1 MNIIKLQDMLRG
13 VPDDALIGYVQ
24 NPQGQVPS
32 YLALSELQRRKDTR
46 AKYQQEQAPETSVAE
61 DLGQQAQPPAP
72 QAMLAG
78 QPQMQMEDQGVA
90 ALPTGD
96 MFQEQNFAGGGIVA
110 FEDGGRVS
118 PRAALNP
125 YADEEGQIRAAQY
138 LAGANVGSDR
148 FNVGADMAG
157 MVDKRGFT
165 DPRLQAI
172 YANYVTDEGNRYG
185 ASYNPDARQASVE
198 RMSKEGNRLGVDFA
212 PDRVGVSGEYRFA
225 NGGGV
230 KHYKKGDYVLS
241 SDYDPEA
248 YGAAYREGLAGLDT
262 TYPTYSATDPYGNVR
277 KKAIKEYKS
286 SVKTPYDDA
295 IKYYEEQGLGYKGK
309 LGAVPYTTP
318 VRKLENARD
327 EWLASQGTMPTTP
340 VTKPS
345 NEPDVRLTGD
355 AAQNA
360 AKQPFQGVG
369 FDGSFYDKMLKK
381 EKTLQELSDE
391 YKAVLGTD
399 PTLAGRQEK
408 LAKMEARAKRMEDM
422 APGMAMLEA
431 GLGIAA
437 GTSPFALANIG
448 KGAMAG
454 VKSYGDAQNK
464 LADLEEKR
472 FSLDTELAKQQRA
485 EQVAAVTYGV
495 NSRQHTEE
503 INKSIML
510 AKAKDK
516 LTRDVANLEANVA
529 VSKAGVTNA
538 PKIKEIAEARAAYQG
553 SKAQNEVKKALLKR
567 LGDNADKDTSD
578 RHNEYLDGL
587 RIAEEQHLANY
598 FAPIGSN
605 MPRASTQGFEIT
617 KPKK

>member
-46 AKYQQEQAPETSVAE
+46 AKYQTEQAPESSVAE

-72 QAMLAG
+72 QAMPELQA
-78 QPQMQMEDQGVA
+78 PVADQGVA
-90 ALPTGD
+90 GLPIPD
-96 MFQEQNFAGGGIVA
+96 QMFSGQGMAAGGIVA
-110 FEDGGRVS
+110 FEDGG
-118 PRAALNP
+118 
-125 YADEEGQIRAAQY
+125 D
-138 LAGANVGSDR
+138 
-148 FNVGADMAG
+148 
-157 MVDKRGFT
+157 
-165 DPRLQAI
+165 
-172 YANYVTDEGNRYG
+172 
-185 ASYNPDARQASVE
+185 
-198 RMSKEGNRLGVDFA
+198 
-212 PDRVGVSGEYRFA
+212 
-225 NGGGV
+225 V

-248 YGAAYREGLAGLDT
+248 YSASYREGLAGLESK
-262 TYPTYSATDPYGNVR
+262 YPVYSATDPYGNVR
-277 KKAIKEYKS
+277 KKAMREYQS

-295 IKYYEEQGLGYKGK
+295 IRYYEEQGLGYKGK
-309 LGAVPYTTP
+309 LGAVPGTTP
-318 VRKLENARD
+318 VRKLEAARD

-485 EQVAAVTYGV
+485 EQMAAITFGDR
-495 NSRQHTEE
+495 SRQHTEE
-503 INKSIML
+503 MNKTVML
-510 AKAKDK
+510 TKAKDK
-516 LTRDVANLEANVA
+516 LTRDMGNLEASTNLITKTA
-529 VSKAGVTNA
+529 ANA
-538 PKIKEIAEARAAYQG
+538 PKVKDVAEARAGYPSTQHY
-553 SKAQNEVKKALLKR
+553 KDTVEKLKKKY
-567 LGDNADKDTSD
+567 GDNAIKEGSLRNAEFKRDLDTI
-578 RHNEYLDGL
+578 RELYL
-587 RIAEEQHLANY
+587 AELY
-598 FAPIGSN
+598 SPIGAN
-605 MPRASTQGFEIT
+605 IPRASTQGFEIT
-617 KPKK
+617 KPKQ

>member
-46 AKYQQEQAPETSVAE
+46 AKYESEQAPESSVAE
-61 DLGQQAQPPAP
+61 DITQQAKPPAP

-78 QPQMQMEDQGVA
+78 QPQMQMEGQGVA

-110 FEDGGRVS
+110 FEDGG
-118 PRAALNP
+118 
-125 YADEEGQIRAAQY
+125 D
-138 LAGANVGSDR
+138 
-148 FNVGADMAG
+148 
-157 MVDKRGFT
+157 
-165 DPRLQAI
+165 
-172 YANYVTDEGNRYG
+172 
-185 ASYNPDARQASVE
+185 
-198 RMSKEGNRLGVDFA
+198 
-212 PDRVGVSGEYRFA
+212 
-225 NGGGV
+225 V
-230 KHYKKGDYVLS
+230 KHYAKGDYVLS

-248 YGAAYREGLAGLDT
+248 YGMSYKEGLAGLESK
-262 TYPTYSATDPYGNVR
+262 YPVYSATDPYGNVR
-277 KKAIKEYKS
+277 KKAIKQYQS

-309 LGAVPYTTP
+309 LGAVPYTSP

-327 EWLASQGTMPTTP
+327 EWLASQGTMPATP

-355 AAQNA
+355 ATQNA
-360 AKQPFQGVG
+360 ARQPYQGVG
-369 FDGSFYDKMLKK
+369 FDGSFYDKMLGK

-454 VKSYGDAQNK
+454 VKSYGEAQNK

-472 FSLDTELAKQQRA
+472 FALDTELAKQQRA
-485 EQVAAVTYGV
+485 EQMAAVAYGDK
-495 NSRQHTEE
+495 SRQHTNEM
-503 INKSIML
+503 NKTVML

-529 VSKAGVTNA
+529 VSKAGATNA
-538 PKIKEIAEARAAYQG
+538 PKIKEVAEARAAYQN
-553 SKAQNEVKKALLKR
+553 SAQQKKDIERIIKENK
-567 LGDNADKDTSD
+567 LGDNAIKPTSP
-578 RHNEYLDGL
+578 RYPEFIQKLK
-587 RIAEEQHLANY
+587 IAEEQYLANY
-598 FAPIGSN
+598 FSPIGSN
-605 MPRASTQGFEIT
+605 IPTASTEGFKI
-617 KPKK
+617 KK

>member
-1 MNIIKLQDMLRG
+1 MNIIKIQDQLKG

-24 NPQGQVPS
+24 NPTGQVPT
-32 YLALSELQRRKDTR
+32 YLALSELQRRKTMRDT
-46 AKYQQEQAPETSVAE
+46 YQQAQPAQTTVAE
-61 DLGQQAQPPAP
+61 DLAAPPLAP
-72 QAMLAG
+72 QAMP
-78 QPQMQMEDQGVA
+78 QPQAMPEPQAQGVA
-90 ALPTGD
+90 GLPTGD
-96 MFQEQNFAGGGIVA
+96 MYDEQNFATGGIVA
-110 FEDGGRVS
+110 FDDGGRVS

-165 DPRLQAI
+165 DPRLQAM
-172 YANYVTDEGNRYG
+172 YANYVTDEGNQYG
-185 ASYNPDARQASVE
+185 ARYNPDARQASVE
-198 RMSKEGNRLGVDFA
+198 RMSKEGNRLGLDFA

-225 NGGGV
+225 DGGEV
-230 KHYKKGDYVLS
+230 KHYAKGDYVLS

-248 YGAAYREGLAGLDT
+248 YGTSYREGLAGLESK
-262 TYPTYSATDPYGNVR
+262 YPVYSATDPYGNVR
-277 KKAIKEYKS
+277 KKAMREYQS
-286 SVKTPYDDA
+286 STKTPYDDA

-327 EWLASQGTMPTTP
+327 EWLASQGTVPAAP
-340 VTKPS
+340 AAKPS
-345 NEPDVRLTGD
+345 GQPDVTLTGD

-408 LAKMEARAKRMEDM
+408 LAKMEARAAKMESQAPWM
-422 APGMAMLEA
+422 ALAQAGFGMAA
-431 GLGIAA
+431 GK
-437 GTSPFALANIG
+437 SPFALQNIAE
-448 KGAMAG
+448 GAISG
-454 VKSYGDAQNK
+454 VKSYTAAQDK

-472 FSLDTELAKQQRA
+472 FALDTELAKQQRA
-485 EQVAAVTYGV
+485 EQMAAITFGDR
-495 NSRQHTEE
+495 SRQHTEE
-503 INKSIML
+503 MNKTVML
-510 AKAKDK
+510 NKAKDK
-516 LTRDVANLEANVA
+516 LARDEMNLRANTDLITKTAA
-529 VSKAGVTNA
+529 NA
-538 PKIKEIAEARAAYQG
+538 PKIKDIAEQRAAYQG
-553 SKAQNEVKKALLKR
+553 SKAQNEVKKALLKT
-567 LGDNADKDTSD
+567 LGDNADKPTSD
-578 RHNEYLDGL
+578 RHKEYLDGL

-598 FAPIGSN
+598 FAQIGSN